1 MAKVSAS
8 SMIFKPGVPVF
19 VELLAK
25 RSVDPLVARS
35 GTLHI
40 EVEADLNSD
49 DSEKIIRSVVC
60 IKISGTPKNSTEVA
74 FAIECKMECD
84 YFFEV
89 PQSKESIAAPS
100 FVSMLCDPV
109 YQRAAVGAQ
118 NLCSQ
123 LGFGRINLPL
133 TMPADLKPAIAEKS
147 KSTPTLG
154 SKPKK
159 AISKKKA

>member
-1 MAKVSAS
+1 
-8 SMIFKPGVPVF
+8 
-19 VELLAK
+19 
-25 RSVDPLVARS
+25 
-35 GTLHI
+35 
-40 EVEADLNSD
+40 
-49 DSEKIIRSVVC
+49 
-60 IKISGTPKNSTEVA
+60 
-74 FAIECKMECD
+74 MECD